1 VRAIQ
6 EAAEAEGRGLTA
18 DETAQVKDLIGRAS
32 TVNEIEALQR
42 DLDGPGLQ
50 RDVTWPQGG
59 SGLGDRFVSSEGYK
73 SIQDPAARSQTW
85 TTGAIELEAKA
96 TLTST
101 PGTALTPAGYAPGIV
116 ETLFQRPYLADLI
129 PSQSAPGNPVRFVSE
144 TTATNAAA
152 PTSEG
157 GAKPE
162 STLVFAETS
171 EPVRKIAT
179 FLPISDELLEDAPQ
193 IQAYLNQ
200 RLTLFVKQVE
210 ESQLLLGSGTAPALQ
225 GFVASGRAIGT
236 YARGTADD
244 NATALFKAAN
254 GTRGS
259 SFLDPDTVVIHPTNW
274 QAIRLGKD
282 NSGQYYGGGPFYG
295 AYGGNTPQASSSP
308 PLRKSAA
315 PVAKAPTNAVP
326 TVIALLTTTRMPQS
340 KSAANWAQGRGEQLT
355 WNVFPERHRGDQGRA
370 ARSVGGLSAE
380 RLCGGGGLGVDV
392 PPRWG
397 FQQGRRAVAPLR
409 RPSLPTERSGRG
421 PRRVD

>member
-1 VRAIQ
+1 MQPRSWALLERVRAIQ

-18 DETAQVKDLIGRAS
+18 DETAQVKDLIGRAR

-50 RDVTWPQGG
+50 RDVTWPEGG
-59 SGLGDRFVSSEGYK
+59 FAAKGLGDQFIASQGYK

-85 TTGAIELEAKA
+85 TTGAIELETKT

-162 STLVFAETS
+162 STLVFGETS

-193 IQAYLNQ
+193 IQAYLDQ
-200 RLTLFVKQVE
+200 RLQLFVKQVE

-282 NSGQYYGGGPFYG
+282 NSGQYYGGGPFFG
-295 AYGGNTPQASSSP
+295 AYGGNTPQASSSQFAADS
-308 PLRKSAA
+308 LWGMRVVVTSAITVGTALVGAFATGAALFRK
-315 PVAKAPTNAVP
+315 
-326 TVIALLTTTRMPQS
+326 
-340 KSAANWAQGRGEQLT
+340 
-355 WNVFPERHRGDQGRA
+355 
-370 ARSVGGLSAE
+370 GGLRVEASNSHGTFFQSDITAIRAE
-380 RLCGGGGLGVDV
+380 MREAL
-392 PPRWG
+392 
-397 FQQGRRAVAPLR
+397 AVY
-409 RPSLPTERSGRG
+409 RPSAFVAVTGLA
-421 PRRVD
+421 